1 MTPEEKNKTQLKAYK
16 AAWYVAN
23 KKRVAAR
30 RGANKESIAAY
41 RAEYYAANIKRIAE
55 TSAAYRAA
63 NKERLAARQ
72 AAYKAANKERI
83 AAQQLAYSIANKERL
98 AAYREANKERRAAY
112 KASYYAANKERA
124 AAYKAA
130 RLKSDLNFKLRV
142 ALSHR
147 ARHALKLQRTKKTFH
162 SHIKLL
168 GCTIEHARK
177 HIEKQFQPWM
187 TWENHGARG
196 WHIDHIRPLAAFDL
210 RDPAQVKQA
219 FHYTNLRPL
228 HWREN
233 IVKGARLIK
242 N

>member
-1 MTPEEKNKTQLKAYK
+1 MNIEAEKKSQLKAYK
-16 AAWYVAN
+16 AAWYAAN
-23 KKRVAAR
+23 KKQVVAR
-30 RGANKESIAAY
+30 RKANKESVAAY
-41 RAEYYAANIKRIAE
+41 RAEYYATNKTRIAE
-55 TSAAYRAA
+55 TSATYRAA
-63 NKERLAARQ
+63 NKERLAAQR

-98 AAYREANKERRAAY
+98 AEYRETHKEHRAAY
-112 KASYYAANKERA
+112 KALYYAANKERV

-147 ARHALKLQRTKKTFH
+147 ARNALKLQHAKKTFQ

-168 GCTIEHARK
+168 GCTVDQART

-196 WHIDHIRPLAAFDL
+196 WHIDHIRPLASFDL

-219 FHYTNLRPL
+219 FHFTNLRPL

-233 IVKGARLIK
+233 IQKGARLIT
-242 N
+242 